1 VNGGLF
7 VTPDVMALLSP
18 LLIPDPSADDILESS
33 MRTLYSL
40 LLYLLTPLVLVYLA
54 VRGLRSSDYLK
65 RWPERFACFKA
76 PQPGNGI
83 VVHAASMGEV
93 NAAAELIKE
102 LANRFPGLPLC
113 LTTFTPTGSD
123 RIRSLFGESVFHVY
137 VPFDLPGAVRR
148 FLDRVKPRLL
158 IVMETEIWP
167 NLYFGAASRE
177 IPILI
182 ANARISEKSIGG
194 YLRFRGLTS
203 AALSQVSCIA
213 AQSEQ
218 DAERLIQIG
227 ANPDRIAVT
236 GNLKFDFRL
245 PPSLMEQGD
254 SIRLAW
260 GTDRLVLLAGSTHE
274 GDEAPVVGAF
284 QAILDAFPTALLV
297 LVPRHPER
305 FGRAAQLA
313 RAAGLSVSMRS
324 DGVSCP
330 RTTQCFVINA
340 MGELLRYY
348 AACDVAFVGGSF
360 DPIGGHNVL
369 EPAALSKPVLVG
381 PHTFNFKDITQ
392 QLLDVHAAMRVADEN
407 ALEAA
412 VCRLFSEPELRDS
425 MGLAGSKLV
434 ASNQG
439 ALEHTLDITKNL
451 LGASD
456 RPPSADG

>member
-1 VNGGLF
+1 
-7 VTPDVMALLSP
+7 
-18 LLIPDPSADDILESS
+18 
-33 MRTLYSL
+33 MRALYSL
-40 LLYLLTPLVLVYLA
+40 LIYLLTPLVLVYLA
-54 VRGLRSSDYLK
+54 LRGLRSSDYLK
-65 RWPERFACFKA
+65 RWPERFARFKA
-76 PQPGNGI
+76 PELNNGI
-83 VVHAASMGEV
+83 VVHAVSMGEV
-93 NAAAELIKE
+93 NAAAELVKE
-102 LANRFPGLPLC
+102 LANRFPELPLC

-123 RIRSLFGESVFHVY
+123 RVRSLFGERVFHVY

-182 ANARISEKSIGG
+182 ANARISDKSIGG

-203 AALSQVSCIA
+203 AALDQVSCIA

-218 DAERLIQIG
+218 DADRLIQIG

-260 GTDRLVLLAGSTHE
+260 GTDRLVLLAGSSHE
-274 GDEAPVVGAF
+274 GDETPLVKAF
-284 QAILDAFPTALLV
+284 RSILGAFPTALLV

-313 RAAGLSVSMRS
+313 RTAGLTVSIRS
-324 DGVSCP
+324 DCASCP
-330 RTTQCFVINA
+330 RTTQCFVIDT

-348 AACDVAFVGGSF
+348 AACDVALVGGTF

-392 QLLDVHAAMRVADEN
+392 QLLDVNAAIRVEDGRD
-407 ALEAA
+407 LETA
-412 VCRLFSEPELRDS
+412 VRRLFSEPELRDN
-425 MGLAGSKLV
+425 MGLAASKLV
-434 ASNQG
+434 ESGQG
-439 ALEHTLDITKNL
+439 ALERTLKITKNL
-451 LGASD
+451 LETSNY
-456 RPPSADG
+456 PPSPDS

>member
-1 VNGGLF
+1 
-7 VTPDVMALLSP
+7 
-18 LLIPDPSADDILESS
+18 
-33 MRTLYSL
+33 MRVLYSL
-40 LLYLLTPLVLVYLA
+40 LIYLLTPLVLVYLA
-54 VRGLRSSDYLK
+54 FRGLRSSDYLK
-65 RWPERFACFKA
+65 RWPERFAFFKA
-76 PQPGNGI
+76 PELSNGI
-83 VVHAASMGEV
+83 VVHAVSMGEV
-93 NAAAELIKE
+93 NAAAELVKE

-123 RIRSLFGESVFHVY
+123 RVRSLFGESVFHVY
-137 VPFDLPGAVRR
+137 LPFDLPGAVRR

-167 NLYFGAASRE
+167 NLYFEAASRE

-182 ANARISEKSIGG
+182 ANARISDKSIGG
-194 YLRFRGLTS
+194 YLRFRGLAS
-203 AALSQVSCIA
+203 AALDQVSCIA

-218 DAERLIQIG
+218 DADRLIQIG

-260 GTDRLVLLAGSTHE
+260 GTDRLVLLAGSSHE
-274 GDEAPVVGAF
+274 GDETPLVEAF
-284 QAILDAFPTALLV
+284 RSILGAFPTALLV

-313 RAAGLSVSMRS
+313 RTAGLTVSMRS
-324 DGVSCP
+324 DGASCP
-330 RTTQCFVINA
+330 RTTQCFVIDT

-348 AACDVAFVGGSF
+348 AACDVALVGGTF
-360 DPIGGHNVL
+360 DPIGGHNLL

-381 PHTFNFKDITQ
+381 PHTFNVKDITQ
-392 QLLDVHAAMRVADEN
+392 QLLDVHAAIRVEDRRD
-407 ALEAA
+407 LETA
-412 VCRLFSEPELRDS
+412 VRRLFSEPELRDS

-434 ASNQG
+434 ESGQG
-439 ALEHTLDITKNL
+439 ALERTLKITTNL
-451 LGASD
+451 LEASNH
-456 RPPSADG
+456 PPSPDSQGQP